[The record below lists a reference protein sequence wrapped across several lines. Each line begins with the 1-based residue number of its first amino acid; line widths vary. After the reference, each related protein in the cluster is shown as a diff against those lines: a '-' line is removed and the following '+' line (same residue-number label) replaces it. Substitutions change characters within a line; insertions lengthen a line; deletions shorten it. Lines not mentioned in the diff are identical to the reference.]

1 MTGDKTTPLDEIRA
15 EIDRIDDA
23 ILALLGERMAAVDAV
38 RAVKAGKTG
47 RPVTAMR
54 PDREAQII
62 RRLVEARAGQVP
74 AGLVERVWR
83 EIIASATHVQVPLA
97 AHVCARGPS
106 AVALDLVHARFGTA
120 TPVVTHDSP
129 AAAVRAVAT
138 RGADVAVVTLKS
150 DDQDWVAALLEAGAD
165 GPRVMACLPFVDCGG
180 GSQAL
185 VIGHAPIGATGD
197 DTTVIALLAAQ
208 DPPASDSTAA
218 LEVIGSSGR
227 WRLAGAKGLVSHDSQ
242 LMKALGADPAHAAV
256 EIVGAFANPIRI
268 PDQV

>member
-1 MTGDKTTPLDEIRA
+1 VTGDKTTPLDGIRA

-23 ILALLGERMAAVDAV
+23 ILALLGERMAAVEAV
-38 RAVKAGKTG
+38 RAVKAGDSG

-62 RRLVEARAGQVP
+62 RRLVGAKAAQVP

-97 AHVCARGPS
+97 AHVCASGPS

-129 AAAVRAVAT
+129 AAAVRAVVA
-138 RGADVAVVTLKS
+138 RGADVAVVALKS
-150 DDQDWVAALLEAGAD
+150 DDQDWVAALLGAGAD
-165 GPRVMACLPFVDCGG
+165 RPRVMGCLPFLDCGG
-180 GSQAL
+180 GQRAL
-185 VIGHAPIGATGD
+185 VVGHAPLDGTGD

-208 DPPASDSTAA
+208 DPPDSDSAA
-218 LEVIGSSGR
+218 GLEVIGSSGR
-227 WRLAGAKGLVSHDSQ
+227 WRLAGAKGLVSQDNQ
-242 LMKALGADPAHAAV
+242 LMKALKADPAHAAV

>member
-38 RAVKAGKTG
+38 RAVKGGDTG

-54 PDREAQII
+54 PDREAQIV
-62 RRLVEARAGQVP
+62 RRLVEARAGRVP

-83 EIIASATHVQVPLA
+83 EIIACATHAQVPLA
-97 AHVCARGPS
+97 AHVCISGPS

-120 TPVVTHDSP
+120 TPVVSHDSP
-129 AAAVRAVAT
+129 AAAVRAVAA
-138 RGADVAVVTLKS
+138 RGADVAVVALKS

-256 EIVGAFANPIRI
+256 EIIGAFANPIRI

>member
-1 MTGDKTTPLDEIRA
+1 VTGDKTTPLDEIRA

-38 RAVKAGKTG
+38 RAVKGGDTG

-54 PDREAQII
+54 PDREAQIV
-62 RRLVEARAGQVP
+62 RRLVEARAGRVP

-83 EIIASATHVQVPLA
+83 EIIACATHAQVPLA
-97 AHVCARGPS
+97 AHVCACGPS

-120 TPVVTHDSP
+120 TPVVSHDSP
-129 AAAVRAVAT
+129 AAAVRAVAA
-138 RGADVAVVTLKS
+138 RGADVAVVALKS

-256 EIVGAFANPIRI
+256 EIIGAFANPIRI